1 MERTKE
7 DFIELMRR
15 KSDSDLLSIIEKN
28 PKDYTEAALMAVQ
41 EVLSE
46 RGISYTIGCLESQF
60 NSFAEK
66 YYSSSER
73 RFWEYVIDYLALM
86 LLMTA
91 FMFLVVILATLIGID
106 TESWNDDLFSLAI
119 CIPTMFLYYYL
130 PECRW
135 GKTLGKKVLGMRVV
149 DIDGNKPLRSQ
160 IALRTLYRFVPCEA
174 ISFLFG
180 GWRNDHTLSG
190 NWHDKWSKT
199 YVISEKEVINDRK
212 QSIELHD

>member
-46 RGISYTIGCLESQF
+46 RGISYTIGCLE
-60 NSFAEK
+60 K

-86 LLMTA
+86 LLMTV
-91 FMFLVVILATLIGID
+91 FIFLVVILATLLGID

-174 ISFLFG
+174 IS
-180 GWRNDHTLSG
+180 G

-212 QSIELHD
+212 ESIELHD

>member
-46 RGISYTIGCLESQF
+46 RGISYTIGCLEPQF

-73 RFWEYVIDYLALM
+73 RFGNM
-86 LLMTA
+86 LST
-91 FMFLVVILATLIGID
+91 I
-106 TESWNDDLFSLAI
+106 
-119 CIPTMFLYYYL
+119 
-130 PECRW
+130 
-135 GKTLGKKVLGMRVV
+135 
-149 DIDGNKPLRSQ
+149 
-160 IALRTLYRFVPCEA
+160 
-174 ISFLFG
+174 
-180 GWRNDHTLSG
+180 
-190 NWHDKWSKT
+190 
-199 YVISEKEVINDRK
+199 
-212 QSIELHD
+212 